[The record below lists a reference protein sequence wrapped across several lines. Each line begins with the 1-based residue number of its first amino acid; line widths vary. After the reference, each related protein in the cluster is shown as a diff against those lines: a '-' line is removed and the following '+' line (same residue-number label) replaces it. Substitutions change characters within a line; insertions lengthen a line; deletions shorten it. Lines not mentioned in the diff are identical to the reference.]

1 MMRRITLVAVA
12 AMILTAGL
20 SATATATPD
29 RLLAT
34 PANVCTA
41 LVEIRPD
48 LYASFGGCVGRLN
61 RDVAAYRFPDN
72 PEDPNSRLL
81 SLSERCMQF
90 EEGVF
95 DPEVGEFFSITYPFF
110 FGEPAGWPFPEY
122 WAQNR
127 NQCENTLYAY
137 HRFVGI

>member
-1 MMRRITLVAVA
+1 MTKRVLIVAVTTIVLA
-12 AMILTAGL
+12 VSLSTA
-20 SATATATPD
+20 ATAKPD

-34 PANVCTA
+34 PANVCQA
-41 LVEIRPD
+41 LVDIRPD
-48 LYASFGGCVGRLN
+48 LYSSFGQCAGRLN

-72 PEDPNSRLL
+72 PEDPNSPLL
-81 SLSERCMQF
+81 SLSERCAQF
-90 EEGVF
+90 EQGLT
-95 DPEVGEFFSITYPFF
+95 DPETGEEFKLTYPFF
-110 FGEPAGWPFPEY
+110 FVEGWELPEY